1 MGKRW
6 LSLLLVCGLVFST
19 AACGAPKDAE
29 SGSGEVSASEP
40 EDSEAIPEES
50 FDESIPEEEADL
62 EEEEFFEEEEPE
74 ADLSQIIVEEMPDVS
89 DCPEGTLEAPA
100 QFGQWVQVTLKL
112 EIRNEDGSYERG
124 YTPIYYRITGLS
136 EPLTA
141 EEMDGCI
148 QQVIINDESEDYVT
162 YMQEWR
168 EPEEGKTARRIDYEA
183 YIPRTE
189 FQADYGYYYD
199 NAIFSVD
206 ANGEFVSLQESIC
219 VSPRDAIYDEMGESY
234 SHGGCVIRLSNVGIF
249 EEDENASDHAKY
261 LMINWFESPAG
272 EDEDCFFEIP

>member
-1 MGKRW
+1 MGKKW

-29 SGSGEVSASEP
+29 SESSEVSVSEP
-40 EDSEAIPEES
+40 EDSEEIPEES
-50 FDESIPEEEADL
+50 FDESIPEEEVDL

-74 ADLSQIIVEEMPDVS
+74 VDLSQIIVEETPDVS

-100 QFGQWVQVTLKL
+100 QFGQWVQVTLKM
-112 EIRNEDGSYERG
+112 EIRNEDGDYEKG

-141 EEMDGCI
+141 EEMDGYI
-148 QQVIINDESEDYVT
+148 QQVIVNDESEDYVT

-183 YIPRTE
+183 YIPQTE

-206 ANGEFVSLQESIC
+206 GNGEFVSLQESIC

-234 SHGGCVIRLSNVGIF
+234 PHGGCVIKLSNVGIF
-249 EEDENASDHAKY
+249 EEDENAYDYAKY
-261 LMINWFESPAG
+261 LMINWFESPTG